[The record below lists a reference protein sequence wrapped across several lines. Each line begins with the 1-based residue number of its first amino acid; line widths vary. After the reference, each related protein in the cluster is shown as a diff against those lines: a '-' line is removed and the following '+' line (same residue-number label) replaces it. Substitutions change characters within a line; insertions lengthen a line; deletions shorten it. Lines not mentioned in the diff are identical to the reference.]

1 MSAGRNPEAFFKRYA
16 PFFEAVDRNA
26 NEIKTVLVIGANDGS
41 LADPVGQ
48 CWRGHWQ
55 GVFVEPDGKRC
66 STLTA
71 NLIEQKRYDF
81 DTKILCNIVTDGPA
95 SDTSLWRMTEEAAD
109 AYEKKVGDHGSAL
122 TSISRQHIKTRLEK
136 HIPALCALRG
146 VDSLIEEFTTAHVS
160 IQKLLFDYTPDLV
173 QIDTEGMDYEI
184 MRGLLFCVR
193 DVLTHKPRIVMYEHQ
208 HLSADNDMLITSFA
222 GTLGYNVTR
231 LRNDTLLE
239 AK

>member
-26 NEIKTVLVIGANDGS
+26 DEIKTVLVVGANDGS

-48 CWRGHWQ
+48 CWREHWR
-55 GVFVEPDGKRC
+55 GVFVEPDIKTIDR
-66 STLTA
+66 LRE
-71 NLIEQKRYDF
+71 NLYAQNR
-81 DTKILCNIVTDGPA
+81 NIGATIMAMVTDYAMVGA
-95 SDTSLWRMTEEAAD
+95 NTLWRMTEETAA
-109 AYEKKVGDHGSAL
+109 AYEKVVGDHGSAL

-136 HIPALCALRG
+136 HLPTLCALRG
-146 VDSLIEEFTTAHVS
+146 VDNLIEEFTTAHVS

-208 HLSADNDMLITSFA
+208 HLSADNDTLLTSFA
-222 GTLGYNVTR
+222 GMLNYTVTR

-239 AK
+239 AN